1 MRSILTSND
10 LSDTVV
16 ETEEGRPVTMFEMHP
31 GTLEQGMA
39 RRHEMMRASMSAE
52 RHAGRPQRR
61 VAEVVRFRHV
71 VATLVAAL
79 V

>member
-1 MRSILTSND
+1 
-10 LSDTVV
+10 
-16 ETEEGRPVTMFEMHP
+16 MFEMHP

-71 VATLVAAL
+71 LATLVAAL